1 MNTRAFMASSEE
13 KVAAPAAMASACHG
27 GKFRALF
34 TLFGAIEPR
43 AGQFFTGSQEEF
55 GMVGGIAIA
64 MFVALVGFGGKY
76 FGWSDPDGK
85 VQLALITAFILG
97 IIGGFKSRG

>member
-1 MNTRAFMASSEE
+1 MASGP
-13 KVAAPAAMASACHG
+13 VR
-27 GKFRALF
+27 GKFHALF
-34 TLFGAIEPR
+34 TLNCEYGPR
-43 AGQFFTGSQEEF
+43 AGQFFTGQWEEF
-55 GMVGGIAIA
+55 RMVGGISIA

-85 VQLALITAFILG
+85 VQLALITSFILG